1 MKVVHKIENGPI
13 LIAPDIHED
22 ERGYFYESFN
32 DKFFRE
38 NVCDTTFV
46 QDNQSKSSYGVLR
59 GMHFQKGEH
68 AQAKLVRVIQ
78 GEVIDVVLDIRKD
91 SPNYGKYYTYTLSQ
105 ENHYQLFVPRGF
117 AHGFIS
123 MRDDTIFQYKCDNP
137 YCKESEGSYRYDS
150 FGFDWSTLVNPENM
164 KISSKDQVAI
174 PFTLKD
180 KNTVDIPKNNVI
192 EYIKAISKNDLESFV
207 KGDWMHRPE
216 WPFDNDIYAEIELED
231 GKTTV
236 VKLIKLSQPMMMA
249 RTMSLE
255 RLIICKTLNTG
266 LERTLSST
274 LNEVKRFFK
283 YE

>member
-1 MKVVHKIENGPI
+1 MKIVSKIVNGPV
-13 LIAPDIHED
+13 LLAPDIHGD
-22 ERGYFYESFN
+22 DRGYFYESFN
-32 DKFFRE
+32 DEFFRE

-68 AQAKLVRVIQ
+68 AQAKLVRVVQ
-78 GEVIDVVLDIRKD
+78 GEVVDVVLDIRED
-91 SPNYGKYYTYTLSQ
+91 SPNYGKFYSYTLSQ

-123 MRDDTIFQYKCDNP
+123 MRDDTIFQYKCDNL

-150 FGFDWSTLVNPENM
+150 FGFDWSTLVNPESM

-174 PFTLKD
+174 PFTSKD

-192 EYIKAISKNDLESFV
+192 EYIKAISKNDLESLV
-207 KGDWMHRPE
+207 KGDWMYSPE
-216 WPFDNDIYAEIELED
+216 WPFNNDIYAEVEFED
-231 GKTTV
+231 GQTTV

-255 RLIICKTLNTG
+255 RLIICKTLDTG